1 MMNRKEAGA
10 LKPTT
15 AQEAAAG
22 SEPGPSGQRHP
33 SHQTA
38 ARPAIIEVEE
48 SAEEMDGGEEKG
60 EFSP

>member
-1 MMNRKEAGA
+1 MNRKDTGA

-22 SEPGPSGQRHP
+22 SEPGPLGQQCP
-33 SHQTA
+33 SHQAA
-38 ARPAIIEVEE
+38 ARPTIIEVEE
-48 SAEEMDGGEEKG
+48 LVEEMGGGEEKG

>member
-1 MMNRKEAGA
+1 MNRKDTGG

-22 SEPGPSGQRHP
+22 SELGLSGQRHP
-33 SHQTA
+33 SRQAA
-38 ARPAIIEVEE
+38 ARPVIVEVEE
-48 SAEEMDGGEEKG
+48 SAEEMGGGEEKG